1 MGNLC
6 SRSESTREMRIEI
19 EELRKGIAR
28 LERDREVPEVPEVQ
42 VGGGRATVPAG
53 RSSAIYHQ
61 ATTGTRMSRPVGRFG
76 SVEESRAAEEF
87 VARVRRSR
95 NYGRDRS

>member
-6 SRSESTREMRIEI
+6 SRSESIREMRNEI
-19 EELRKGIAR
+19 GELRKDIERVA
-28 LERDREVPEVPEVQ
+28 RDREVPEVQ
-42 VGGGRATVPAG
+42 ARDGRATVRG
-53 RSSAIYHQ
+53 GGSSSGICHQ
-61 ATTGTRMSRPVGRFG
+61 APIATRMSRPVGSFR
-76 SVEESRAAEEF
+76 SIEESRAAEEF